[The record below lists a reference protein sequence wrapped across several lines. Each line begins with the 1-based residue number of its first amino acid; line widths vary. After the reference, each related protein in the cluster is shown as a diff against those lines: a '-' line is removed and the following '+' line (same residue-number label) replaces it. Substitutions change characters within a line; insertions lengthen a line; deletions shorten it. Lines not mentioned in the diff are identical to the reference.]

1 MGCGTSAGQSEVGAI
16 APEAPT
22 STGQRKDDNTPAEA
36 PSTSTGQRKADT
48 TSPSPATLDMV
59 VGRLADD
66 TVSKV
71 AWPSLPPSWRSE
83 PEGNT
88 SSVPVVILD
97 VGKGMAKV
105 KASFFRLFPCGRF
118 MTVAQF
124 CDDTSLVGRC
134 VLVIHGGTEH
144 SKYIQEAEKHA
155 LTAHLESGGALL
167 TIASGS
173 TFCGCNK
180 GCLGLLPYFAHDR
193 RNWNRGTGQVTMLLS
208 SFGQACLPSLQ
219 TLQEAEGIQS
229 QYFNGPA
236 LVPMMGA
243 EYQALGG
250 PFDLECGMGV
260 PFLTY
265 QTEMNECQSKT
276 SLLGMPAVI
285 AGELKPFGGR
295 FVAVSPNVE
304 VGTSKSSYVLMEA
317 LVSWAS
323 IGIES
328 SQLGDSRSQVT
339 SIDAPVF
346 DADALTGT
354 LRDGGALIK
363 LSPASSRLPAIRQL
377 DQEGGFAL
385 PEGHRLVLVDLG
397 KGPEQLQEI
406 FGPLVPD
413 AEQRPIVEPEALPSF
428 LRRTDVVLLH
438 GGMANEHAERL
449 GVDGRRA
456 IRRHLHEGGSVM
468 GICAGAHWLSCRD
481 LPLWGH
487 VVPALPHDNANWR
500 RGVGDV
506 TVSLTGEGRR
516 ILGLADLSSL
526 RLRYANGPLLV
537 SWVPEAYNNYQPGR
551 VPESAMHPMD
561 DVLIPCAS
569 LPTPV
574 AVFSDCQDDR
584 IEGWP
589 SMKGHAAAWAW
600 QSPSSGRAVVLSPHP
615 EYAQTEESRLLF
627 RRLLLW
633 CVG

>member
-1 MGCGTSAGQSEVGAI
+1 MVGC
-16 APEAPT
+16 
-22 STGQRKDDNTPAEA
+22 
-36 PSTSTGQRKADT
+36 
-48 TSPSPATLDMV
+48 
-59 VGRLADD
+59 LADD

-71 AWPSLPPSWRSE
+71 AWPSVPSSWRSE
-83 PEGNT
+83 QTGNT
-88 SSVPVVILD
+88 WNVPVVVLD

-105 KASFFRLFPCGRF
+105 KASFFKLFPCGRF
-118 MTVAQF
+118 MTVAEF
-124 CDDTSLVGRC
+124 CDDNADLVGRC

-144 SKYIQEAEKHA
+144 SNYMQEAEKHMLA
-155 LTAHLESGGALL
+155 QHLAGGGSLL

-180 GCLGLLPYFAHDR
+180 GCLGLLPFFAHDR
-193 RNWNRGTGQVTMLLS
+193 RNWNRGTGQVTMALS
-208 SFGQACLPSLQ
+208 TFGQACLRSLQ
-219 TLQEAEGIQS
+219 TLQDEGIQS

-250 PFDLECGMGV
+250 PLDLEFGMGV

-285 AGELKPFGGR
+285 AGEFKPFGER
-295 FVAVSPNVE
+295 FVAISPNVE
-304 VGTSKSSYVLMEA
+304 VGTSQSSYALIEA
-317 LVSWAS
+317 LISWAS
-323 IGIES
+323 MGIES
-328 SQLGDSRSQVT
+328 SQPGDSPSRVEN
-339 SIDAPVF
+339 IDAPVF
-346 DADALTGT
+346 DDDALIGT
-354 LRDGGALIK
+354 FRDGGALIK

-377 DQEGGFAL
+377 SQEGGFAL
-385 PEGHRLVLVDLG
+385 PEGRRLVLVDLG
-397 KGPEQLQEI
+397 KGAEQLQEI
-406 FGPLVPD
+406 FGSLVPD
-413 AEQRPIVEPEALPSF
+413 AEQRPIVEPKALPSF

-449 GVDGRRA
+449 GADGRRE
-456 IRRHLHEGGSVM
+456 IRRHLHEGGSVL

-487 VVPALPHDNANWR
+487 VFPALPYDNANWR

-506 TVSLTGEGRR
+506 TVSLTREGQR
-516 ILGLADLSSL
+516 ILGLADLPSL

-551 VPESAMHPMD
+551 MPEATEPID

-569 LPTPV
+569 LPTPI
-574 AVFSDCQDDR
+574 AVFSECQDDR
-584 IEGWP
+584 IEGWA

-600 QSPSSGRAVVLSPHP
+600 QSPSEGRAVVLSPHP

-633 CVG
+633 CVR